1 MKEIEAALTRNNDD
15 IDGAFEDL
23 SKRKAKK
30 KKTTTKKKQPSAA
43 RPTRSTRSGGGDSQR
58 ATRSR
63 GEAAAAPKASAAPAA
78 AAAAAGGGG
87 GASSRKRPKST
98 APKAKRSAA
107 PAKKAAGAGGAA
119 KRAKTQ
125 AAAGAQANSEL
136 ERHSRTTEAEVTE
149 RLGGS
154 AQVEEAYAFDW
165 IERKAQLKPSRLVAE
180 QYPFV
185 QKAFDVLTEGD
196 VQSMCRQKWR
206 KESGKALSLEDQ
218 PVYLGWVKC

>member
-43 RPTRSTRSGGGDSQR
+43 RPTRSTRSGVGDEQR
-58 ATRSR
+58 DCRSR

-78 AAAAAGGGG
+78 AAAGGGGGG

-149 RLGGS
+149 RLEGS
-154 AQVEEAYAFDW
+154 AQVEEAYSFDCKLPRYRW
-165 IERKAQLKPSRLVAE
+165 HLGCILLKRYRGGQGSR
-180 QYPFV
+180 
-185 QKAFDVLTEGD
+185 GRR
-196 VQSMCRQKWR
+196 S
-206 KESGKALSLEDQ
+206 
-218 PVYLGWVKC
+218 